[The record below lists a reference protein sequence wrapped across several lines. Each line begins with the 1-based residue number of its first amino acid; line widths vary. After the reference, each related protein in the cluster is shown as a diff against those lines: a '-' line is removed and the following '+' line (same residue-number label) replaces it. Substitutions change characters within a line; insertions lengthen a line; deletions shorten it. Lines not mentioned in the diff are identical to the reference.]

1 MDVQACLADRRRY
14 ERQIERLHQR
24 YLLSSRLF
32 ELKQDDVSLASIVI
46 NRGKVA
52 RLLAREVSHGRY
64 ELEPGELRTIFVG
77 GKKREVFSCR
87 LTDLIVHGVVAGV
100 AQEATA
106 ARLSDRVF
114 SYRRGF
120 AWLSPVAQLAAY
132 LRAER
137 RSRDGARPPG
147 VYVLRR
153 DVASYFDS
161 IPIGR
166 DSSLWPALEAD
177 LGRPLPELVE
187 GAIRAEMHLPDGG
200 LAVRVKGLPMGQP
213 IAGVLGNLYLTDM
226 DRALERVPGAFY
238 ARYGDD
244 FLFAHRDPAV
254 AASADAEIDAHIDRL
269 GLALNEKKRR
279 TLYVT
284 SSGRPAEEWD
294 RAKGAPAVP
303 FLGMR
308 VAADGTVG
316 LDPSPARVLLREI
329 GRRTRATAR
338 TLRGADRDEMAR
350 TVCSVVNR
358 TLDPRSALTHHQSAV
373 RLRRVVTDRHQLEQ
387 LDYRI
392 ALMVAEAVSGRS
404 GARAFREV
412 PYRALRQDYG
422 LVSLVAAR
430 NARGRGR

>member
-1 MDVQACLADRRRY
+1 MCRPSNGL
-14 ERQIERLHQR
+14 
-24 YLLSSRLF
+24 
-32 ELKQDDVSLASIVI
+32 
-46 NRGKVA
+46 
-52 RLLAREVSHGRY
+52 
-64 ELEPGELRTIFVG
+64 IF
-77 GKKREVFSCR
+77 
-87 LTDLIVHGVVAGV
+87 
-100 AQEATA
+100 
-106 ARLSDRVF
+106 RVC
-114 SYRRGF
+114 
-120 AWLSPVAQLAAY
+120 
-132 LRAER
+132 AE
-137 RSRDGARPPG
+137 
-147 VYVLRR
+147 
-153 DVASYFDS
+153 
-161 IPIGR
+161 
-166 DSSLWPALEAD
+166 
-177 LGRPLPELVE
+177 
-187 GAIRAEMHLPDGG
+187 
-200 LAVRVKGLPMGQP
+200 
-213 IAGVLGNLYLTDM
+213 
-226 DRALERVPGAFY
+226 
-238 ARYGDD
+238 
-244 FLFAHRDPAV
+244 
-254 AASADAEIDAHIDRL
+254 
-269 GLALNEKKRR
+269 RR